1 MPVVYLVADYRPDGS
16 AGYRK
21 PYWRVVAMC
30 SDIVQAMRYALHDS
44 VVAEFTDHES
54 AWQAYTSKALPEE
67 GYRVIR

>member
-1 MPVVYLVADYRPDGS
+1 MSVYLVADFKPNGT

-30 SDIVQAMRYALHDS
+30 SDIVQAMRHALKDS
-44 VVAEFTDHES
+44 VVAEFADEDA
-54 AWQAYTSKALPEE
+54 AWRAYTSKALPDE